1 MATSIM
7 KGLMA
12 TIKFGYDCEYGPVRG
27 PSRKDV
33 RSESRPSHVREL
45 ERRLERVEQLLRAK
59 NQETSQAGQ
68 NLSGSASAGQADPK
82 ADIDN
87 VSLDPNT
94 MREL

>member
-1 MATSIM
+1 M
-7 KGLMA
+7 
-12 TIKFGYDCEYGPVRG
+12 
-27 PSRKDV
+27 

-87 VSLDPNT
+87 VSLDGNT